1 MRLTCQ
7 SFLLVCVFFAR
18 SLVSAQD
25 GLEVAQE
32 KLFQHIESLVEMESE
47 GMDAAS
53 LAELLESLSAHPVN
67 LNTASASE
75 LRQLFMLSELQ
86 IRHLLDHISEHG
98 ELISLYELQSVK
110 GFDMTDIRQILPFV
124 TLSTAH
130 QRRHFSLFNMFRDG
144 EHVLFVRGQC
154 LLEEQKGFSPIEEE
168 ALALNPNAR
177 YLGSPYRLYSRY
189 RFTYYQNVSFGLTA
203 EKDPGEEFFKGTQPQ
218 GFDYYSAHLHLRD
231 LGRLKSFSAGDYQ
244 VQFGQGLTIWSGMGF
259 GKSSEAIGIKKNGMG
274 LRQYTS
280 VDENNFLRGVGST
293 IHLGPFELTAFL
305 SSKRRDGNV
314 TGNDAGE
321 DGKPV
326 ITSLQQSG
334 LHRTP
339 RELEGK
345 HAVRENIVGGNL
357 TLRNQ
362 NFSLGL
368 TAYHWHLDAVFRR
381 NLSFHNQFDFSNN
394 KYLGIGMDYSYL
406 TRNMNVFGEAALGDN
421 GQTAFLNG
429 IMISLHRSVSMS
441 ILHRHYARGYHSPL
455 AGAFGENTRPSNE
468 HGMYVGVSVRLS
480 PTVSL
485 NAFADHFRFPW
496 MKFRTY
502 MPSQGSDY
510 MINLHHQPVRD
521 IEFIVRFRR
530 KSKPLNTRE
539 SAMVRYLEPASRT
552 QFRFHVAYPVSAS
565 LSLRNRLEIIRH
577 RHGGEKQKGF
587 MIYQDILYRNL
598 NSPLAI
604 TLRYALFDTDGFDS
618 RIYAYEHDVLY
629 AFSFP
634 FYSDKG
640 IRAYLLIRYRVH
652 RQVDL
657 YMRLA
662 QTTYTNRD
670 SSGSG
675 LDLIE
680 GNTRTEVKAQLRYR
694 F

>member
-1 MRLTCQ
+1 ML
-7 SFLLVCVFFAR
+7 LYGPLVC
-18 SLVSAQD
+18 AQD
-25 GLEVAQE
+25 SLEIAQE
-32 KLFQHIESLVEMESE
+32 KLFQHIESLVEMEEE

-53 LAELLESLSAHPVN
+53 LVELLESFSVHPVN
-67 LNTASASE
+67 LNTATADE

-86 IRHLLDHISEHG
+86 IQHLIDHISEHG

-110 GFDMTDIRQILPFV
+110 GFNMTSIRQILPFV
-124 TLSTAH
+124 TLSTVY
-130 QRRHFSLFNMFRDG
+130 QRRHFSLANMWRDG
-144 EHVLFVRGQC
+144 EHVLFVRCQG

-177 YLGSPYRLYSRY
+177 YLGSPYRLYTRY
-189 RFTYYQNVSFGLTA
+189 RFTYYQNISFGFTA

-218 GFDYYSAHLHLRD
+218 GFDYYSFHLHLRD
-231 LGRLKSFSAGDYQ
+231 MGRLKSFSAGDYQ

-259 GKSSEAIGIKKNGMG
+259 GKSSEAIGIKKNGIG

-280 VDENNFLRGVGST
+280 VDENNFLRGVGAS
-293 IHLGPFELTAFL
+293 IYLGPFELTTFF

-314 TGNDAGE
+314 LESDTAGNG
-321 DGKPV
+321 PLV

-339 RELEGK
+339 RELKGK
-345 HAVRENIVGGNL
+345 HAVREKITGWNLAYKRQNLSVG
-357 TLRNQ
+357 
-362 NFSLGL
+362 F

-381 NLSFHNQFDFSNN
+381 NLSFYNQFDFGNN
-394 KYLGIGMDYSYL
+394 QYLGIGIDYSYL
-406 TRNMNVFGEAALGDN
+406 ARNFNFFGETAIGDN
-421 GQTAFLNG
+421 GRMAFLNG
-429 IMISLHRSVSMS
+429 IMISLHRNVSMS
-441 ILHRHYARGYHSPL
+441 ILHRHYATGYHSPM
-455 AGAFGENTRPSNE
+455 AGAFGENTRASNE
-468 HGMYVGVSVRLS
+468 QGLYIGANIRLS
-480 PTVSL
+480 SSVSL
-485 NAFADHFRFPW
+485 YAFADHFQFPW

-510 MINLHHQPVRD
+510 MINLHYQPVRD
-521 IEFIVRFRR
+521 IEFIVRFRQ
-530 KSKPLNTRE
+530 KSKPLNT
-539 SAMVRYLEPASRT
+539 LEKSTIRFLDPVCRT

-577 RHGGEKQKGF
+577 RHGDEKQKGF

-604 TLRYALFDTDGFDS
+604 TLRYALFDTGGFDS

-640 IRAYLLIRYRVH
+640 IRAYLLVRYRIH
-652 RQVDL
+652 RRVDL

-662 QTTYTNRD
+662 QTVYTNRN

-694 F
+694 L